1 MVLITEVLMKKLF
14 WIAGL
19 FVITAIAVTACST
32 SNMAAEQQ
40 LVVEQLPIEES
51 EKTSVGTV
59 VTENASEQPVQ
70 SESSFPTW
78 YSTPL
83 TDVNTGKVFT
93 VEENLGKVILVETL
107 ATWCSNCY
115 KQQTEVVRFHDLLGE
130 RDDFISLGI
139 DIDPNEDIVLL
150 TGYVSKNGFDWLY
163 VVASGEMIDEISLLY
178 GPQFLNPPSTP
189 MLLIDRKGNAHPL
202 NFGIK
207 SAEELLNNVLPY
219 LEESAY

>member
-83 TDVNTGKVFT
+83 TDVNTGRVFT

-202 NFGIK
+202 KFGIK

>member
-1 MVLITEVLMKKLF
+1 MDLITEVLMKKLF
-14 WIAGL
+14 WIASL
-19 FVITAIAVTACST
+19 LVITAIAVTACST

-40 LVVEQLPIEES
+40 LIVEQLPIEES

-59 VTENASEQPVQ
+59 VTENESEQPVQ
-70 SESSFPTW
+70 PESSFPAW

-207 SAEELLNNVLPY
+207 SAEELINNVLPY
-219 LEESAY
+219 LDESVK

>member
-1 MVLITEVLMKKLF
+1 MKKLF
-14 WIAGL
+14 WIASL
-19 FVITAIAVTACST
+19 LVITAIAVTACST

-51 EKTSVGTV
+51 EKTNVGTV
-59 VTENASEQPVQ
+59 VTENESEQPVQ

-189 MLLIDRKGNAHPL
+189 MLLIDRKGNAQPL

>member
-1 MVLITEVLMKKLF
+1 MKKLF
-14 WIAGL
+14 WITNL
-19 FVITAIAVTACST
+19 LVITAIAVTACST
-32 SNMAAEQQ
+32 SNIAAEQQ
-40 LVVEQLPIEES
+40 LVVEQLPEEPSENKNEGTAPTES
-51 EKTSVGTV
+51 E
-59 VTENASEQPVQ
+59 SEQPVQ

-83 TDVNTGKVFT
+83 TDVNTGGVFT
-93 VEENLGKVILVETL
+93 IEENLGKVILVETL

-115 KQQTEVVRFHDLLGE
+115 KQQTEVARFHDLLGE

-150 TGYVSKNGFDWLY
+150 TGYVRKNGFDWFY
-163 VVASGEMIDEISLLY
+163 TIAGEEMINEISLLY

-189 MLLIDRKGNAHPL
+189 MLIIDRKGNAHPL

-207 SAEELLNNVLPY
+207 SAEELINNVLPY
-219 LEESAY
+219 LDESA

>member
-1 MVLITEVLMKKLF
+1 MDLIPEVLMKKLF
-14 WIAGL
+14 WITNL
-19 FVITAIAVTACST
+19 LVITAIAITACST
-32 SNMAAEQQ
+32 SDIAAERQ
-40 LVVEQLPIEES
+40 LIVEQLPEDVSENKNEGPSPTES
-51 EKTSVGTV
+51 ESQ
-59 VTENASEQPVQ
+59 QPVQ
-70 SESSFPTW
+70 SESSFPKW

-93 VEENLGKVILVETL
+93 IEENLGKVILVETL
-107 ATWCSNCY
+107 AIWCSNCY
-115 KQQTEVVRFHDLLGE
+115 KQQIEVARFHGLLGE

-163 VVASGEMIDEISLLY
+163 AVASGEMIDEISLLY

-189 MLLIDRKGNAHPL
+189 MLIIDRKGNAHPL
-202 NFGIK
+202 DFGIK

-219 LEESAY
+219 LEESVK

>member
-1 MVLITEVLMKKLF
+1 MKKLF
-14 WIAGL
+14 WIASL
-19 FVITAIAVTACST
+19 LVITVIAVSACST

-40 LVVEQLPIEES
+40 LAVEQLPIEES
-51 EKTSVGTV
+51 EKTNAGTAM
-59 VTENASEQPVQ
+59 TESESEQPVQ

-83 TDVNTGKVFT
+83 TDVNTGEVFT

-115 KQQTEVVRFHDLLGE
+115 KQQKEVVRFHDILGK
-130 RDDFISLGI
+130 RDDFISLGV

-163 VVASGEMIDEISLLY
+163 AVASGEMIDEISLLY

-189 MLLIDRKGNAHPL
+189 MLIIDRKGNAHPL

-219 LEESAY
+219 LEESVK

>member
-1 MVLITEVLMKKLF
+1 MKKLF
-14 WIAGL
+14 WTASL
-19 FVITAIAVTACST
+19 LVITAIAVTACST
-32 SNMAAEQQ
+32 SNMTAEQQ
-40 LVVEQLPIEES
+40 LVVEQLPVEES
-51 EKTSVGTV
+51 ENTSAGTAI
-59 VTENASEQPVQ
+59 TENDSEQPVQ

-93 VEENLGKVILVETL
+93 VEENVGKVILVETL

-115 KQQTEVVRFHDLLGE
+115 KQQIEVARFHDILGK
-130 RDDFISLGI
+130 RDDFISLGV

-163 VVASGEMIDEISLLY
+163 AVASGEMIDEISLLY

-189 MLLIDRKGNAHPL
+189 MLIIDRKGNAHPL

-219 LEESAY
+219 LEESVK